1 MKIDKNLRTSEREG
15 EKGVAGMDF
24 VVAVT
29 DLAGGAALFRIAI
42 SVGAGSSKRRTAANT
57 GEAGAMHGVAF
68 FAGEPAPTES
78 AAPRVAAFEAYFLLP
93 GG

>member
-1 MKIDKNLRTSEREG
+1 MKIDKNLRTSGRER

-29 DLAGGAALFRIAI
+29 DLAGGAAVFRIAI
-42 SVGAGSSKRRTAANT
+42 SVGAGSPANT
-57 GEAGAMHGVAF
+57 GEAGAMHRVAR

-78 AAPRVAAFEAYFLLP
+78 AAPIKAAFECYFLLP